1 MSDDFVA
8 GQCYDLTGDPT
19 TVGMHYL
26 EFADGGAPFTE
37 GFYYGGAEK
46 TYKVH
51 ANIPWKVSTN
61 RREAVITI
69 VDNETFKVKL
79 PKSIACAPRT
89 LTVTLSPSAEISEV
103 SPKTFSTVWG
113 SPVWS
118 GGDGWNLDSETG
130 SATLTINNAVGR
142 LFSIDKYKYGYFEWT
157 FSNVNISQGDLSI
170 VGGKINTNNEPLSFL
185 RQTKMH
191 TQPMV
196 WSTTRQKF
204 ILGMITVGF
213 RSHNS
218 DLLQQ
223 GIRLHQ

>member
-1 MSDDFVA
+1 MKTRFGIPLFLLIASCSSDPTVMSDDFVA

-142 LFSIDKYKYGYFEWT
+142 LFSIDKYKYTYWR
-157 FSNVNISQGDLSI
+157 N
-170 VGGKINTNNEPLSFL
+170 
-185 RQTKMH
+185 
-191 TQPMV
+191 
-196 WSTTRQKF
+196 
-204 ILGMITVGF
+204 
-213 RSHNS
+213 
-218 DLLQQ
+218 
-223 GIRLHQ
+223 

>member
-1 MSDDFVA
+1 MKTRFGIPFFLLIASCSSDPTVMSDDFVA

-89 LTVTLSPSAEISEV
+89 LTVTRSPSTEI
-103 SPKTFSTVWG
+103 
-113 SPVWS
+113 
-118 GGDGWNLDSETG
+118 
-130 SATLTINNAVGR
+130 
-142 LFSIDKYKYGYFEWT
+142 
-157 FSNVNISQGDLSI
+157 
-170 VGGKINTNNEPLSFL
+170 
-185 RQTKMH
+185 
-191 TQPMV
+191 
-196 WSTTRQKF
+196 
-204 ILGMITVGF
+204 
-213 RSHNS
+213 
-218 DLLQQ
+218 
-223 GIRLHQ
+223 